1 MPILRNARHER
12 FCQAIVSGQVP
23 EKAYETAGFKRNRGN
38 AHTLKQR
45 QIVSNRIAELLAEM
59 EAQRKREVNRAS
71 EKAAVTK
78 ADVLRMLVEDRE
90 MARQKNQL
98 GPAVRAAELLGK
110 ELGMF
115 IDRQLR
121 KDTDDIFETMDD
133 AELRR
138 LALERARQLSSDDSE
153 PDATRH

>member
-1 MPILRNARHER
+1 MPILRNAKHER
-12 FCQAIVSGQVP
+12 FCHAVVDGQATT
-23 EKAYETAGFKRNRGN
+23 KAYEFAGFKPDRGN
-38 AHTLKQR
+38 ASTLRSKDSIVRRIGELFEERQR
-45 QIVSNRIAELLAEM
+45 ERD
-59 EAQRKREVNRAS
+59 REIKKAT
-71 EKAAVTK
+71 EKAAFDR
-78 ADVLRMLVEDRE
+78 ADVIKRLIHLSVVAEKDE
-90 MARQKNQL
+90 QH
-98 GPAVRAAELLGK
+98 GPAVRAMELLGK

-153 PDATRH
+153 SDATRH